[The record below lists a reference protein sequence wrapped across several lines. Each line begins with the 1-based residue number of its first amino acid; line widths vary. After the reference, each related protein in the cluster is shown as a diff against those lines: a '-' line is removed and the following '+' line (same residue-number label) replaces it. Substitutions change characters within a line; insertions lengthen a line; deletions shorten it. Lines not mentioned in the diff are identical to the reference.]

1 MIIFKIEK
9 RFVLKSE
16 KVKKII
22 IGILSLVIILGI
34 TITILSKLNKK
45 NTINTNGKTF
55 DSEYKLIDNYLQLLG
70 ILKLVKYGL

>member
-22 IGILSLVIILGI
+22 IGILNSVLILGI

-45 NTINTNGKTF
+45 NIINANGKTF
-55 DSEYKLIDNYLQLLG
+55 DSKYKLIDNDLQLLG
-70 ILKLVKYGL
+70 MLKLAKYGL

>member
-22 IGILSLVIILGI
+22 IGILNPVLILGI

-45 NTINTNGKTF
+45 NIINANGKTF
-55 DSEYKLIDNYLQLLG
+55 DSKYKLIDNDLQLLG
-70 ILKLVKYGL
+70 ILKLAKYGL

>member
-16 KVKKII
+16 KIIIKII
-22 IGILSLVIILGI
+22 IGILSLVLILGI
-34 TITILSKLNKK
+34 TIIILSKLNKK

-55 DSEYKLIDNYLQLLG
+55 DLEYKLIDNELQLL
-70 ILKLVKYGL
+70 

>member
-16 KVKKII
+16 KII
-22 IGILSLVIILGI
+22 IGILNLVLILDI
-34 TITILSKLNKK
+34 TIIILSKLNKK

-55 DSEYKLIDNYLQLLG
+55 DLEYKLIDNELQLLG
-70 ILKLVKYGL
+70 ILKLAKYGL

>member
-22 IGILSLVIILGI
+22 IGILNPVLILGI

-45 NTINTNGKTF
+45 NTINANGKTF
-55 DSEYKLIDNYLQLLG
+55 DSEYKLTDNDLQLLG
-70 ILKLVKYGL
+70 ILKLAKYVL